1 MSMVANTVMS
11 TALMCTREWVAMSMV
26 ELVDTQVLSMDRCA
40 MYTLDLSTMVLVM
53 APTVQSTANMV
64 PTVQSTANMAPTV
77 QSTMNMAA
85 STTTMRFTMLTDT
98 TSASLF
104 AVALVPTAVQGLIA
118 VQAIAA

>member
-1 MSMVANTVMS
+1 
-11 TALMCTREWVAMSMV
+11 
-26 ELVDTQVLSMDRCA
+26 VLSMDRCA

-53 APTVQSTANMV
+53 APTVQSMANMV

-104 AVALVPTAVQGLIA
+104 AVALVLTAVLTV
-118 VQAIAA
+118 VQATAV